1 MLIIKPKEIITVKVE
16 YYIPD
21 YSHLLNEFICQYED
35 LWPEIPRIHQF
46 LNYWKNHIEATIRSV
61 YVTHSSK
68 SNWRAVDVII

>member
-21 YSHLLNEFICQYED
+21 YSHILNEFICQYED
-35 LWPEIPRIHQF
+35 LWPEIPRVHQF

-61 YVTHSSK
+61 YVAHSSK
-68 SNWRAVDVII
+68 SNWRVVDVIV